1 MKKFRN
7 GGKLTG
13 KNMKTILTRTKLDL
27 NDLLEKIR
35 KQRSDLSKQFT
46 TTNQNNNENIDN
58 HHHHLELNAKPSI
71 RLFQKPWLKRKNV
84 QSQREN
90 QPSKQQMTDFYYER
104 YTDSDFT
111 RQDDVDQNCLYDIN
125 DEKNSLFYQN
135 LNEYPDYCGQT
146 SRYIPYLSVI
156 PFYTQ
161 YSNHELNR
169 LITVGPSIQLQ
180 SSKSKDRK
188 KKVSKKKSTSHRI
201 SNDDSS
207 LMEDN
212 DNPSLRLNLDNNDIN
227 SININMDNENMPKT
241 FQRESLIIM
250 NNDDVNNEDDDSN
263 SNQKIR
269 MPEKYSILDN

>member
-58 HHHHLELNAKPSI
+58 HHHHLELNAKPLI

-104 YTDSDFT
+104 YTDTEFT

-161 YSNHELNR
+161 YSNH
-169 LITVGPSIQLQ
+169 G
-180 SSKSKDRK
+180 KW
-188 KKVSKKKSTSHRI
+188 
-201 SNDDSS
+201 
-207 LMEDN
+207 
-212 DNPSLRLNLDNNDIN
+212 
-227 SININMDNENMPKT
+227 
-241 FQRESLIIM
+241 
-250 NNDDVNNEDDDSN
+250 
-263 SNQKIR
+263 
-269 MPEKYSILDN
+269 